1 MSMDKTNINK
11 VLALL
16 ANSSDFDANI
26 PTVIV
31 IVGPTAVGKTA
42 FAIALAQHFNTQIIS
57 ADSRQ
62 CYNELSIGVAKPSTA
77 ELAAVKHYFIGTHSI
92 NEDVNAGVF
101 EKYALDAAATIF
113 KTNAVAVMVGGTGL
127 YIKSFCEGIDLMPA
141 IDPDLRN
148 KIIDDYET
156 NGLEWLQHQVAAK
169 DPIYWTSTQEKN
181 NPQRLM
187 RALEMVLATGK
198 SITEF
203 QSAQKVKRP
212 FNILKVG
219 LSMPREILNGRI
231 NNRVDAMMEDGLL
244 EEVKGLLPMAHLN
257 ALQTVG
263 YQEIFAHLRGEIS
276 LQEAVLQIK
285 QHTRQ
290 YAKRQMTWFT
300 KDTAVNWLEL
310 DTKS

>member
-1 MSMDKTNINK
+1 MDKTNINK

-16 ANSSDFDANI
+16 SNSSDFDTNI

-62 CYNELSIGVAKPSTA
+62 CYNELSIGVAKPSTD

-92 NEDVNAGVF
+92 NEEVNAGVF
-101 EKYALDAAATIF
+101 EKYALDTAATIF

-127 YIKSFCEGIDLMPA
+127 YIKSFCEGIDLMPS
-141 IDPDLRN
+141 IDPVLRN
-148 KIIDDYET
+148 KIIEDYET
-156 NGLEWLQHQVAAK
+156 NGIEWLQHQVAAN
-169 DPIYWTSTQEKN
+169 DPIYWESTHEKN

-219 LSMPREILNGRI
+219 LSMPREILNDRI
-231 NNRVDAMMEDGLL
+231 NNRVDAMMGDGLL
-244 EEVKGLLPMAHLN
+244 EEVKGLLPMTHLN

>member
-1 MSMDKTNINK
+1 MDKTNINK

-16 ANSSDFDANI
+16 SNSSDFDANI

-62 CYNELSIGVAKPSTA
+62 CYNELSIGVAKPSTD

-92 NEDVNAGVF
+92 NEEVNAGVF
-101 EKYALDAAATIF
+101 EKYALDAAAQIF
-113 KTNAVAVMVGGTGL
+113 KSNTVAVMVGGTGL
-127 YIKSFCEGIDLMPA
+127 YIKSFCEGIDLMPS
-141 IDPDLRN
+141 IDPALRN
-148 KIIDDYET
+148 KIIEDYET
-156 NGLEWLQHQVAAK
+156 NGIEWLQYQVAAN
-169 DPIYWTSTQEKN
+169 DPIYWESTHEKN

-219 LSMPREILNGRI
+219 LSMPRELLNDRI
-231 NNRVDAMMEDGLL
+231 NNRVDAMMGDGLL

-285 QHTRQ
+285 QHSRQ

>member
-1 MSMDKTNINK
+1 MDKTNINK

-16 ANSSDFDANI
+16 SNSSDFDANI

-62 CYNELSIGVAKPSTA
+62 CYNELSIGVAKPSTD

-92 NEDVNAGVF
+92 NEEVNAGVF
-101 EKYALDAAATIF
+101 EKYALDTAATIF

-127 YIKSFCEGIDLMPA
+127 YIKSFCEGIDLMPS
-141 IDPDLRN
+141 IDPVLRN
-148 KIIDDYET
+148 KIIEDYET
-156 NGLEWLQHQVAAK
+156 NGIEWLQHQVAAN
-169 DPIYWTSTQEKN
+169 DPIYWESTHEKN

-219 LSMPREILNGRI
+219 LSMPREILNDRI
-231 NNRVDAMMEDGLL
+231 NNRVDAMMGDGLL
-244 EEVKGLLPMAHLN
+244 EEVKGLLPMTHLN

>member
-1 MSMDKTNINK
+1 MDKTNINK
-11 VLALL
+11 VVAILA
-16 ANSSDFDANI
+16 ASDFDSNI

-42 FAIALAQHFNTQIIS
+42 FAIGLAQHFNTQIIS

-62 CYNELSIGVAKPSTA
+62 CYNELNIGVAKPA
-77 ELAAVKHYFIGTHSI
+77 AVELAAVKHHFISSHSI
-92 NEDVNAGVF
+92 TQDVNAGVF
-101 EKYALDAAATIF
+101 EKYALDAAASIF
-113 KTNAVAVMVGGTGL
+113 KTNATAVMVGGTGL
-127 YIKSFCEGIDLMPA
+127 YIKSFCEGIDVMPA
-141 IDPDLRN
+141 INPAIRN
-148 KIIDDYET
+148 RMITDYET

-169 DPIYWTSTQEKN
+169 DPIYWENTHEKN

-187 RALEMVLATGK
+187 RALEIVLATGK
-198 SITEF
+198 SITIF
-203 QSAQKVKRP
+203 QTEQKVTRP

-219 LSMPREILNGRI
+219 LSMPREILNSRI
-231 NNRVDAMMEDGLL
+231 NDRVDAMMQDGLL

-263 YQEIFAHLRGEIS
+263 YQEVFEHLRGEIS
-276 LQEAVLQIK
+276 LQDAVTMIK

-300 KDTAVNWLEL
+300 KDNQINWLEL

>member
-1 MSMDKTNINK
+1 MDKTNINK
-11 VLALL
+11 VVAFLAV
-16 ANSSDFDANI
+16 SGFDSNI

-31 IVGPTAVGKTA
+31 VVGPTAVGKTA

-62 CYNELSIGVAKPSTA
+62 CYHELNIGVAKPSTQ
-77 ELAAVKHYFIGTHSI
+77 ELAAAKHYFIGTHTI
-92 NEDVNAGVF
+92 NEEVNAGVF
-101 EKYALDAAATIF
+101 EKYAVDAADQIF
-113 KTNAVAVMVGGTGL
+113 KTSATAVMVGGTGL

-141 IDPDLRN
+141 IDIAIRN
-148 KIIDDYET
+148 TVITNFET
-156 NGLEWLQHQVAAK
+156 NGLEWLQKEVATK
-169 DPIYWTSTQEKN
+169 DPIYWESTHEKS

-198 SITEF
+198 SITSF
-203 QSAQKVKRP
+203 QSAQKITRP
-212 FNILKVG
+212 FNILKIG
-219 LSMPREILNGRI
+219 LSMPREVLNGRI
-231 NNRVDAMMEDGLL
+231 HERVDAMMQDGLL

-276 LQEAVLQIK
+276 LQDAVTEIK

-300 KDTAVNWLEL
+300 KDAAVNWLEL
-310 DTKS
+310 ESKS

>member
-1 MSMDKTNINK
+1 MDKTNINK

-16 ANSSDFDANI
+16 SNSSDFDANI

-62 CYNELSIGVAKPSTA
+62 CYKELSIGVAKPSTD
-77 ELAAVKHYFIGTHSI
+77 ELAAVKHYFLATHSI
-92 NEDVNAGVF
+92 NQEVNAGVF

-113 KTNAVAVMVGGTGL
+113 KTNVVAVMVGGTGL

-141 IDPDLRN
+141 IDPALRN
-148 KIIDDYET
+148 NIIEDYEK
-156 NGLEWLQHQVAAK
+156 NGLEWLQAQVAAK
-169 DPIYWTSTQEKN
+169 DPIYWESTHEKN

-203 QSAQKVKRP
+203 QSAQKVTRP

-231 NNRVDAMMEDGLL
+231 NNRVDAMMEEGLL
-244 EEVKGLLPMAHLN
+244 QEVTSLMSSADVN

-263 YQEIFAHLRGEIS
+263 YQEIFAHLRGEIT
-276 LQEAVLQIK
+276 LEEAVAQIK

-300 KDTAVNWLEL
+300 KDATVNWLEL